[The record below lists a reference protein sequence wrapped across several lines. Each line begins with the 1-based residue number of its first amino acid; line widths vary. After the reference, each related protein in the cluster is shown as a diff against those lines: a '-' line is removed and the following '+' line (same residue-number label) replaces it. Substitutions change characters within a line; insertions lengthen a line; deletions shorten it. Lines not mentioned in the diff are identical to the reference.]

1 MRRIGRGA
9 WGLAAGACAALLA
22 LSACEKGGSTAARS
36 HPEDGGS
43 ASAGRDDDRG
53 YAASRSEGSREA
65 GRGSYASDR
74 GGYGGGG
81 SGGYRRERADTP
93 LFHGEPLWS
102 DNRQH
107 TAQENADYH
116 CKKSGPDIGA
126 TGLDDC
132 LTKVHAFIDH
142 PPAGVETLTRANGDK
157 LLYDPQA
164 NLFAV
169 ARKDGAPRTF
179 FKPTNGQAYWAQQKT
194 REAEGGSGSGR
205 RGRGSGSG
213 DEGAGA

>member
-1 MRRIGRGA
+1 MGGG
-9 WGLAAGACAALLA
+9 GLRALLA
-22 LSACEKGGSTAARS
+22 LSACEKGASTAARN
-36 HPEDGGS
+36 HPEDRAGS
-43 ASAGRDDDRG
+43 ASGRDDDRG
-53 YAASRSEGSREA
+53 YASSRSEGSRPDE

-74 GGYGGGG
+74 GGEGGG
-81 SGGYRRERADTP
+81 SGYRRERADTP
-93 LFHGEPLWS
+93 MFHGEPLWS

-116 CKKSGPDIGA
+116 CKKSGPDSGA

-142 PPAGVETLTRANGDK
+142 PPTGVETLTRANGDK

-179 FKPTNGQAYWAQQKT
+179 FKPTTGAAYWAQQKT
-194 REAEGGSGSGR
+194 RESDGGGYAGR
-205 RGRGSGSG
+205 RSHGGSG
-213 DEGAGA
+213 DEGAGAGA